1 MVRCGVGPVA
11 AGRGGDNCRPVAVEA
26 LTDQGFLVAGQSMPE
41 LRLDLVTL
49 ALRAGGAC
57 SALAVLNRD
66 SVRRCRPSWFCLSV
80 PSAYGHSSGR
90 TS

>member
-1 MVRCGVGPVA
+1 
-11 AGRGGDNCRPVAVEA
+11 VEA
-26 LTDQGFLVAGQSMPE
+26 LTDQGFLVAGQSMPGP
-41 LRLDLVTL
+41 RLDLVTL

-66 SVRRCRPSWFCLSV
+66 SVRRCRPSWFYLSV
-80 PSAYGHSSGR
+80 PSAYGHSSRR